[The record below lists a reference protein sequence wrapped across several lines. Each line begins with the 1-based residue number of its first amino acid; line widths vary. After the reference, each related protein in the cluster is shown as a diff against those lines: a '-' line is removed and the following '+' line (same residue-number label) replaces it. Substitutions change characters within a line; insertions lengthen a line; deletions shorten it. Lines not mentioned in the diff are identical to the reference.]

1 MPDAPHEWAVDVR
14 GLTKFFGDVVAVRD
28 LSFSVVPGRVTGF
41 LGPNGAGKTTTL
53 RIMLGLVRATR
64 GTATIGGRRYVDLPS
79 PQTTVG
85 AVLEASSFHPGRT
98 ARDSLRVAARPSGIA
113 DERIEELLA
122 LVDLTPAAGRRVGEF
137 SLGMRQR
144 LGLAQAL
151 LGDPG
156 VLILDEPANGL
167 DPEGIAWLRGFLRSL
182 AAQGR
187 TVLISSH
194 VLSEVQQTVDDVVI
208 ITRGQL
214 VRSGRLEELSGA
226 GSVRAVTPDAAG
238 LVVALTAAGIEA
250 RAPLP
255 EEVLAR
261 GTTPAA
267 VGHTAFTAGIELH
280 GLGPAASDLET
291 IFLRLVE
298 DRETAATPTSAPP
311 PTAPPSEPV
320 PAVQGAP
327 AASPSATPDSPAASP
342 SATPDS
348 PAASPSATPYSPS
361 ASPSAPAGPRSTE
374 GGA

>member
-1 MPDAPHEWAVDVR
+1 MPDAPYGRAVEVQ

-28 LSFSVVPGRVTGF
+28 LSFTVQPGRVTGF

-53 RIMLGLVRATR
+53 RILLGLVRANR
-64 GTATIGGRRYVDLPS
+64 ATATIGGRRYVDLPS
-79 PQTTVG
+79 PQTSVG
-85 AVLEASSFHPGRT
+85 ALLEASSFHPGRT
-98 ARDSLRVAARPSGIA
+98 ARDSLRVAARPARIS
-113 DERIEELLA
+113 DERVDQLLA
-122 LVDLTPAAGRRVGEF
+122 LVDLTPAAHRRVGEF

-182 AAQGR
+182 AGEGR
-187 TVLISSH
+187 TLLISSH

-208 ITRGQL
+208 IAGGRL
-214 VRSGRLEELSGA
+214 VRSGPLEELSGA

-250 RAPLP
+250 RAPRP
-255 EEVLAR
+255 DEVLAR

-267 VGHTAFTAGIELH
+267 VGHAAFTGGIELH
-280 GLGPAASDLET
+280 GLAPAASDLET
-291 IFLRLVE
+291 IFLQLVE
-298 DRETAATPTSAPP
+298 GLQTDGAPMPPPALARPSSAPAPLSSAPP
-311 PTAPPSEPV
+311 QEP
-320 PAVQGAP
+320 ASASQGGP
-327 AASPSATPDSPAASP
+327 
-342 SATPDS
+342 
-348 PAASPSATPYSPS
+348 SPS
-361 ASPSAPAGPRSTE
+361 ASVPARPTRTE

>member
-1 MPDAPHEWAVDVR
+1 MVGAVPDAPHERAVEVR

-28 LSFSVVPGRVTGF
+28 LSFTVMPGRVTGF

-53 RIMLGLVRATR
+53 RILLGLVRATR
-64 GTATIGGRRYVDLPS
+64 GTATIGGHRYVDLPS

-85 AVLEASSFHPGRT
+85 ALLEASSFYAGRT
-98 ARDSLRVAARPSGIA
+98 AYDSLRVAAHPAGIG

-122 LVDLTPAAGRRVGEF
+122 LVDLTPAAHRRVGEF

-182 AAQGR
+182 AAEGR

-208 ITRGQL
+208 IARGQL
-214 VRSGRLEELSGA
+214 VRSGPLEELSGA

-238 LVVALTAAGIEA
+238 LVAALMAGGIEA
-250 RAPLP
+250 RAPRP
-255 EEVLAR
+255 DEVVAR
-261 GTTPAA
+261 RTTPAA
-267 VGHTAFTAGIELH
+267 VGHAAFTAGVELH
-280 GLGPAASDLET
+280 ELRPAESDLET

-298 DRETAATPTSAPP
+298 GAEMAARAGSRGMAAPP
-311 PTAPPSEPV
+311 PPPH
-320 PAVQGAP
+320 AILAP
-327 AASPSATPDSPAASP
+327 AASVPPTGEPDPAP
-342 SATPDS
+342 P
-348 PAASPSATPYSPS
+348 PREV
-361 ASPSAPAGPRSTE
+361 AP
-374 GGA
+374 